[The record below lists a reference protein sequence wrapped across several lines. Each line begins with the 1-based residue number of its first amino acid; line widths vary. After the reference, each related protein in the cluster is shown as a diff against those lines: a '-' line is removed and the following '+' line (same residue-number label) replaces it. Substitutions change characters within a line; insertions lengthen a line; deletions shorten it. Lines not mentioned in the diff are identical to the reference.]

1 MACLWGTNLLK
12 QLEKKSIVQKK
23 LYTDKVIA
31 RMERI
36 SYARV
41 LIEIDVSN
49 VLPESIELI
58 VQSGVFQQRVTYE
71 WKPKFYNE
79 FLKHGDANCWKNVQ
93 EQPIEGQK
101 QEGIPR

>member
-58 VQSGVFQQRVTYE
+58 VQSGVFQ
-71 WKPKFYNE
+71 
-79 FLKHGDANCWKNVQ
+79 
-93 EQPIEGQK
+93 
-101 QEGIPR
+101 